1 MARDRL
7 VEAIAILARSSDLPD
22 AARIAALKVAGFSEG
37 EAHRIVAFVPSA
49 LALPVL
55 EEFGVA
61 GLHFTAPRRDGS
73 WMNVTLD
80 RQPEYRAAVR
90 LGREQRKARV
100 IDPTHYES
108 IVGGT
113 AEIDALSNAQ
123 NEGQDMKGAVI
134 ATALISPDSTD
145 HIVP

>member
-7 VEAIAILARSSDLPD
+7 IEAISILGRTIDFPD
-22 AARIAALKVAGFSEG
+22 AARIAALETAGFSEG
-37 EAHRIVAFVPSA
+37 EAHRVVVFVPSA

-61 GLHFTAPRRDGS
+61 GIHFTAPRQDGS
-73 WMNVTLD
+73 WVDVVLD
-80 RQPEYRAAVR
+80 RQPEYRAALR

-100 IDPTHYES
+100 IDPTHYEA

-113 AEIDALSNAQ
+113 AEIDVLSNAQ
-123 NEGQDMKGAVI
+123 NEGQNMKGVII
-134 ATALISPDSTD
+134 ATALVSPDSTD
-145 HIVP
+145 HIVS